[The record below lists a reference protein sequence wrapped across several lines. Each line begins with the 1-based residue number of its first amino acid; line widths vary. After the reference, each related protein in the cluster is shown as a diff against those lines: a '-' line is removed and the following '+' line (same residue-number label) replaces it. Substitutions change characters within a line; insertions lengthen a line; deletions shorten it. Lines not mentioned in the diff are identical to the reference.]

1 VFHAGEDGI
10 RWLAT
15 GTTQRDGY
23 AMANPMEQFA
33 IVTKVPLT
41 LGGYNVSFT
50 NSSLWMLVA
59 LAAISVFLFVG
70 TSKLEMVP
78 GRWQASVEY
87 LYDFVRKMLD
97 ENVGPEGRR
106 FVPLIFSVFIFVLG
120 CNLLGLIPWVGSF
133 TPTSHISVTLGLAV
147 IVFAT
152 VVIVGFS
159 RHGLHFFSL
168 FWPHNA
174 GIVLGCFVFVI
185 EFLSFLSRPF
195 TLAIR
200 LFANMTAGHVLLKV
214 FGTFVVALG
223 SFGALPYVF
232 GILPLGVNVAL
243 TGLEVLIAVVQAYVF
258 ALLASLYLNDAINLH

>member
-1 VFHAGEDGI
+1 
-10 RWLAT
+10 
-15 GTTQRDGY
+15 
-23 AMANPMEQFA
+23 MANPMEQFS
-33 IVTKVPLT
+33 VETLLPLSVA
-41 LGGYNVSFT
+41 GYDVSFT
-50 NSSLWMLVA
+50 NSSLWMVIA
-59 LAAISVFLFVG
+59 LAAVSVFLFIG
-70 TSKLEMVP
+70 TARPQLVP
-78 GRWQASVEY
+78 GRMQAANEY

-106 FVPLIFSVFIFVLG
+106 FAPLIFSVFIFVLA
-120 CNLLGLIPWVGSF
+120 CNLLGLIPWIGAF
-133 TPTSHISVTLGLAV
+133 TPTSHVSVTLGLAM
-147 IVFAT
+147 IVFVT
-152 VVIVGFS
+152 VCIVGFA

-168 FWPHNA
+168 FWPA
-174 GIVLGCFVFVI
+174 GEPVFQGSIISIFLKLLLGIFVFII

-214 FGTFVVALG
+214 FGTFVVTLG

-232 GILPLGVNVAL
+232 GVLPLMVNVAL